1 MKDYAMTPC
10 LCAALRKATRVVTK
24 QYDKYLQ
31 PSGLKITQY
40 SLLANARRNP
50 GVTVSEL
57 ANIMVMEQTTM
68 TRNLKVLEK
77 QGYLEIRESGQD
89 KRAKAIYVSETGRKK
104 FLQARPCWEEAQ
116 KRLERNLGKLGFDV
130 FMQSLNTVI
139 KQ

>member
-1 MKDYAMTPC
+1 MKDSMMSPC
-10 LCAALRKATRVVTK
+10 LCTALRKATRVVTK
-24 QYDKYLQ
+24 RYDTYLQ

-40 SLLANARRNP
+40 SLLANASRNP

-77 QGYLEIRESGQD
+77 QDYLEIRENGQD
-89 KRAKAIYVSETGRKK
+89 KRAKSIFVSKAGQEK
-104 FLQARPCWEEAQ
+104 FLQARPYWEQAQ
-116 KRLERNLGKLGFDV
+116 KRLEQDLGKLGFDV